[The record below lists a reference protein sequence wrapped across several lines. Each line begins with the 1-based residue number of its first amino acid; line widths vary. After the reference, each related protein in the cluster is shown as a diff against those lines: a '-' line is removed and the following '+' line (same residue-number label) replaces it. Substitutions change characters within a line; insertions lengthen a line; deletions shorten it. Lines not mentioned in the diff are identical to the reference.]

1 MERVKNLLAIE
12 LGILVI
18 AAVAALLKGDFMLM
32 IEIIGSI
39 GLIFMVAAAILM
51 GSFSRGDRIRAN
63 HNPEGEE
70 RRQKN
75 RLSENLF
82 FVGLFNIAISAF
94 AYKLI

>member
-1 MERVKNLLAIE
+1 MKNLLAIE

-18 AAVAALLKGDFMLM
+18 AVVAALPKGDLMLS

-39 GLIFMVAAAILM
+39 GLIFMVTAAILM
-51 GSFSRGDRIRAN
+51 GSFSSGDRIGAN
-63 HNPEGEE
+63 YNSEEREE

-75 RLSENLF
+75 RLSEYLF

>member
-1 MERVKNLLAIE
+1 
-12 LGILVI
+12 
-18 AAVAALLKGDFMLM
+18 M

-51 GSFSRGDRIRAN
+51 GSFSSGDRRRAN
-63 HNPEGEE
+63 YNPEGEE